1 MIGEETPDEA
11 FFFLLFSRI
20 KILQGETE
28 SQRHQL
34 EAVTINQHS
43 AQGVKAAQAGVW
55 ESERRQSQLISAGS
69 VLLERSAGPRR
80 SSSSTLCSRLHSVW
94 GSWCAVR
101 LRAAW
106 LAGRRTLHGTP
117 RSLHH
122 DAGPRGGI
130 SFERREQ
137 RSA

>member
-1 MIGEETPDEA
+1 MDEA

-80 SSSSTLCSRLHSVW
+80 SSSSTFFVLASALRVGLLVRRAFARCLACWTAYPSRDTPQFASR
-94 GSWCAVR
+94 C
-101 LRAAW
+101 RAA
-106 LAGRRTLHGTP
+106 GRH
-117 RSLHH
+117 
-122 DAGPRGGI
+122 
-130 SFERREQ
+130 
-137 RSA
+137 

>member
-1 MIGEETPDEA
+1 MDEA

-80 SSSSTLCSRLHSVW
+80 SSSSTFFVLASALRVGLLVRRASARCLACWTAYPSRDIPQFASR
-94 GSWCAVR
+94 C
-101 LRAAW
+101 RAA
-106 LAGRRTLHGTP
+106 GRH
-117 RSLHH
+117 
-122 DAGPRGGI
+122 
-130 SFERREQ
+130 
-137 RSA
+137 

>member
-1 MIGEETPDEA
+1 MDEA

-55 ESERRQSQLISAGS
+55 ESERRQSQLISSGS
-69 VLLERSAGPRR
+69 VLLEWSAGPRR
-80 SSSSTLCSRLHSVW
+80 SSSSTFFVLASALRVGLLVRRASARCLACWTAYPSRDIPQFASR
-94 GSWCAVR
+94 C
-101 LRAAW
+101 RAA
-106 LAGRRTLHGTP
+106 GRH
-117 RSLHH
+117 
-122 DAGPRGGI
+122 
-130 SFERREQ
+130 
-137 RSA
+137 